1 MRAKFEFVYSGKG
14 NVEVEVEVESEIEYA
29 NDKKN
34 LIEAIAG
41 ILGIEID
48 IKPTLAEKLWEQ
60 DNENKD
66 N

>member
-14 NVEVEVEVESEIEYA
+14 NVEVEVEVESEIKFDH
-29 NDKKN
+29 DKKN

-41 ILGIEID
+41 ILGIEVEVT
-48 IKPTLAEKLWEQ
+48 PTLAESLWEQ